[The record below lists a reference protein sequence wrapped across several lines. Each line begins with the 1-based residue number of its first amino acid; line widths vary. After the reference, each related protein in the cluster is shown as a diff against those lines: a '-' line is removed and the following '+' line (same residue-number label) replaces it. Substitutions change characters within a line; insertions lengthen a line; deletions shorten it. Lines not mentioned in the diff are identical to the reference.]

1 MGPRQSQKSIAGM
14 HARGCHHARWWPHL
28 RLAEPHHMRFH
39 VMAGQA
45 LKYAPV
51 LTLSF

>member
-1 MGPRQSQKSIAGM
+1 VPD
-14 HARGCHHARWWPHL
+14 ARWWPHL
-28 RLAEPHHMRFH
+28 RLAEPHHMRFD

-51 LTLSF
+51 LTLLF